1 MTPRIVGGMAAA
13 AFAIGILT
21 GASGTIIVR
30 DANAPDTDFAALMAA
45 HMDDMSTASMMS
57 GGMMSG
63 STTGPGS
70 SFGPGMMSGPAASS
84 MPGSLHDQHH
94 PSASP
99 DGAK

>member
-1 MTPRIVGGMAAA
+1 MTRRLVGGIAAA

-30 DANAPDTDFAALMAA
+30 DATAPDTNFAAVMAA
-45 HMDDMSTASMMS
+45 HMDDASTAAMMS

-63 STTGPGS
+63 G
-70 SFGPGMMSGPAASS
+70 
-84 MPGSLHDQHH
+84 LHDQHH
-94 PSASP
+94 PAASQ